1 MAQRLKSNN
10 LKLFNRNTFPLFT
23 FFVLF
28 LACLILMGF
37 DYRYGLLKKI
47 KSEFSLATSPINYI
61 INLPVEM
68 YHNTKNIFKTV
79 KLLTKENQILE
90 KKLYDLSI
98 QIQDNK
104 LLKAENFQL
113 REKLNIQKDFG
124 IVGQN
129 AEIVL
134 PNVRNGYSIITIDKG
149 SKDNI
154 KDGAA
159 VINNNGLVGQII
171 NTSRNYSEIRPIT
184 SKTFAVPAILDN
196 GKENIILYG
205 NGNSELEIPLFP
217 ASSLIEIGDIFVT
230 SGIDKIYPKGIKIG
244 KVSDVKST
252 KSPKFNYI
260 LVKPFFQPTTFSQLT
275 VLEINKND

>member
-28 LACLILMGF
+28 LTCLILMGF

-113 REKLNIQKDFG
+113 REKLNIQKDFS

-244 KVSDVKST
+244 KVSDIKST

>member
-1 MAQRLKSNN
+1 
-10 LKLFNRNTFPLFT
+10 
-23 FFVLF
+23 
-28 LACLILMGF
+28 MGF

-244 KVSDVKST
+244 KVSDIKST

>member
-90 KKLYDLSI
+90 KKLKKI
-98 QIQDNK
+98 
-104 LLKAENFQL
+104 
-113 REKLNIQKDFG
+113 
-124 IVGQN
+124 
-129 AEIVL
+129 
-134 PNVRNGYSIITIDKG
+134 
-149 SKDNI
+149 
-154 KDGAA
+154 
-159 VINNNGLVGQII
+159 
-171 NTSRNYSEIRPIT
+171 NYS
-184 SKTFAVPAILDN
+184 N
-196 GKENIILYG
+196 Q
-205 NGNSELEIPLFP
+205 
-217 ASSLIEIGDIFVT
+217 
-230 SGIDKIYPKGIKIG
+230 KIA
-244 KVSDVKST
+244 
-252 KSPKFNYI
+252 N
-260 LVKPFFQPTTFSQLT
+260 
-275 VLEINKND
+275 

>member
-28 LACLILMGF
+28 LICLILMGF

-184 SKTFAVPAILDN
+184 SKAFAVPAILDN

-244 KVSDVKST
+244 KVSDIKST